1 MRIRVKLSSSETEEK
16 GEEENKR
23 DRGSGSLRMQQTKS
37 VTNKKVTRNVTWLN
51 HVKIVVT

>member
-23 DRGSGSLRMQQTKS
+23 DRGGSLRMQQTKS

>member
-1 MRIRVKLSSSETEEK
+1 MRIRVKLSSSSETEEK

-23 DRGSGSLRMQQTKS
+23 DRGGSLRMQQTKS